1 MELLNQLLVNPHYQQ
16 FQAQLKADMET
27 GYKTVL
33 QYNVTDVAT
42 FFAREGLLATQSEQM
57 RISSWFDNV
66 KADLEEELNNLTKKD
81 NEN

>member
-1 MELLNQLLVNPHYQQ
+1 
-16 FQAQLKADMET
+16 MET